1 MYKADENKLKIQ
13 VKINEDEIKNIYLG
27 TDLKLQ
33 KWNHFIINYDGG
45 TLDVFLNDKLISSSS
60 SIAPYM
66 TLDAV
71 SVGDKNGIH
80 GAIKDVVYF
89 RKPVIK

>member
-1 MYKADENKLKIQ
+1 
-13 VKINEDEIKNIYLG
+13 
-27 TDLKLQ
+27 
-33 KWNHFIINYDGG
+33 
-45 TLDVFLNDKLISSSS
+45 
-60 SIAPYM
+60 
-66 TLDAV
+66 LDAV